1 MENPT
6 KDKTKILMTLMGME
20 IGGAETHVLELS
32 KTLQRLGLDVHVVS
46 NGGVYVRELEE
57 CGIKHYRVPLHNKQF
72 INVFSSYRAIRNIIV
87 ENDIRLVHAHAR
99 IPAFI
104 CGLLQKRLKF
114 KLVTTAHGQ
123 FSVAFPFNMLSN
135 WGDKVLAISQDIKDY
150 LLAHYKLREDNI
162 SLTVNG
168 IDTEKFSPETDP
180 AGLAS
185 ELGLRADTKKIV
197 TVSRLDT
204 LDSISLPAHKL
215 IEAAED
221 ISKIHDIEIII
232 VGDGDDFEK
241 IKASADLVNTRTG
254 KKLIHVTG
262 QRTDVN
268 RFLAIADIFVHAA
281 RASLEAMSA
290 ARPVILTGGAGY
302 IGIMNSDSKGDAI
315 RTNFTCRGFEPVTAA
330 KLTADINTLLAMPAS
345 ERAKLG
351 AMGREL
357 VLSLYSLERMAK
369 DSITVYDE
377 TLKSAQESSKR
388 RRHAKGLLRQ
398 NNVVISGYYGSH
410 NSGDDIMLQS
420 IVQNLR
426 AYRDDLSL
434 TVLSLNPKETRA
446 QFGVNAIHR
455 FNFISVFLQLRK
467 TGLLITGGGNLIQD
481 ETSTKSLIYYLWVIN
496 TARRLGAKN
505 MLYSKGIGPV
515 NRSSNIARV
524 RRSLNRVNLITLR
537 ERESLD
543 VLSEIGITGPEVH
556 LTADAAFALPP
567 AGNCDEHLAEMGV
580 TGPFFAISLRSWAHN
595 PPDLEKQVAAF
606 ADHVV
611 ETYGYQAVFVP
622 LKADQDLD
630 ISRKAM
636 ALMKHPALLA
646 EPAPKDLD
654 QARAVMGAATF
665 ALAMR
670 LHALIYAMEKGVPC
684 IGLVYSAKIRQFM
697 EYMGQSWHMP
707 VEETQVDMLMKYAEA
722 IHADKERISAEIYE
736 AACKLRELSAQ
747 NAQLCVELIN
757 RF

>member
-1 MENPT
+1 MAIDLT

-32 KTLQRLGLDVHVVS
+32 KTLKRMGLDVHVVS
-46 NGGVYVRELEE
+46 NGGVYVRELED

-72 INVFSSYRAIRNIIV
+72 INVFSSYGAIRKIIV

-135 WGDKVLAISQDIKDY
+135 WGDRVMAISPDIKDY
-150 LLAHYKLREDNI
+150 LLTHYKLREDNI

-168 IDTEKFSPETDP
+168 IDTDKFSPDINP
-180 AGLAS
+180 AGLAN
-185 ELGLRADTKKIV
+185 ELGLRPDTKKIV
-197 TVSRLDT
+197 SVCRLDR
-204 LDSISLPAHKL
+204 LDSISLTPHAL

-221 ISKIHDIEIII
+221 IARNHDIEIII
-232 VGDGDDFEK
+232 VGDGDDFEAV
-241 IKASADLVNTRTG
+241 KANADRMNARTG
-254 KKLIHVTG
+254 KKLIHITG

-268 RFLAIADIFVHAA
+268 RFLAIADIFVNAA

-290 ARPVILTGGAGY
+290 ARPVILSGGAGY
-302 IGIMNSDSKGDAI
+302 MGILSEDNKEDAV
-315 RTNFTCRGFEPVTAA
+315 RTNFTCRGYEPVTAA
-330 KLTADINTLLAMPAS
+330 KLTSDINKLLNMPGN
-345 ERAKLG
+345 ERDALG
-351 AMGREL
+351 AMGRDL
-357 VLSLYSLERMAK
+357 VINLYSLKRMAT
-369 DSITVYDE
+369 DSIAVYE
-377 TLKSAQESSKR
+377 EALQSAAESV
-388 RRHAKGLLRQ
+388 RHKTAERK

-455 FNFISVFLQLRK
+455 FNFVSVFLKLRK

-496 TARRLGAKN
+496 TARLLGAKN

-515 NRSSNIARV
+515 NHSSNIARV

-537 ERESLD
+537 ESESLD
-543 VLSEIGITGPEVH
+543 VLNEIGITGPKVY

-567 AGNCDEHLAEMGV
+567 AAGCQEYLAGLGV

-606 ADHVV
+606 ADYIV

-622 LKADQDLD
+622 LKADQDMD
-630 ISRKAM
+630 ISRRAM
-636 ALMKHPALLA
+636 ALMKHPAILA
-646 EPAPKDLD
+646 EPAPQDLD
-654 QARAVMGAATF
+654 QARAVMGAASF

-684 IGLVYSAKIRQFM
+684 IGLVYSPKIRQFM

-707 VEETQVDMLMKYAEA
+707 VEETQANILKQYAVA
-722 IHADKERISAEIYE
+722 IHEDKERISADIYE

-747 NAQLCVELIN
+747 NARLCVELIGS
-757 RF
+757 